1 VVLLKIKLIL
11 VNDML
16 VGGTKVTKDNMFQS
30 LESLSSGFGKDIL
43 PAINN
48 IQDIIHGSRGESLEQ
63 KTIGNHNN
71 NHDKHR

>member
-1 VVLLKIKLIL
+1 MVLLKIKLIL

-43 PAINN
+43 PAISN
-48 IQDIIHGSRGESLEQ
+48 IQDIIQYNRGENPEQ
-63 KTIGNHNN
+63 KTIFNHNN